1 MPKPLQPMPISSI
14 STWDDVRVVDSIV
27 DESENGFFFN
37 SALLVDQVLRDDR
50 IHSTVLTRTLGLL
63 GKGLEFEPAEEEND
77 TARTIAEDIETD
89 WPSLF
94 PHAALVELQTWGLL
108 QGVGVAQILELKD
121 TWTLEVWHPWA
132 LRFDQYKRGFFL
144 RGLDGPEF
152 LIEPDHVD
160 SIVGGGYRDA
170 QGRRWVLYTPY
181 GRDIAGRRGLIR
193 NLGRLYLE
201 RQWALRDRARYS
213 EVHGQPTRFGIAPVN
228 AKPAEM
234 DAFKSDLGD
243 AGSEPVVVAK
253 QGAEGERWDMRLVEA
268 TGRSHDLFEG
278 EIAQLDRAIAT
289 LILGQSQTVDGQ
301 AGLGANAQA
310 GEPVRIDI
318 MRADA
323 DTLSDALRAQFLVP
337 YCEFMYGEGRGEM
350 APWPC
355 WQVDPPEDHA
365 AKAAARY
372 AVAQADKLYIDAGV
386 LQPERVALSRFGEGE
401 YSFDTKLSD
410 DEIAVREKILAI
422 GDEQALEEAQ
432 NPQPEP
438 IPPNG
443 ADNGIA
449 IPAPGS
455 QANGARAGAQSRA

>member
-1 MPKPLQPMPISSI
+1 MAKPLQPMPVSSI
-14 STWDDVRVVDSIV
+14 GTWDDVRVVDSII
-27 DESENGFFFN
+27 DECENGYFFN

-50 IHSTVLTRTLGLL
+50 IHSTVLTRVLGLL
-63 GKGLEFEPAEEEND
+63 GKTLEFEPAEEEND
-77 TARTIAEDIETD
+77 TARTIAEEVETD

-94 PHAALVELQTWGLL
+94 PHSAMAELQTWGLL
-108 QGVGVAQILELKD
+108 QGVGVAQIIELRD

-132 LRFDQYKRGFFL
+132 LRFDQYKRTYFL
-144 RGLDGPEF
+144 RGLEGPEF
-152 LIEPDHVD
+152 ALEPDD
-160 SIVGGGYRDA
+160 GGGYRDA

-181 GRDIAGRRGLIR
+181 GKDLAGRRGLVR
-193 NLGRLYLE
+193 NLARLYLE
-201 RQWALRDRARYS
+201 RQWSLRDRARYS
-213 EVHGQPTRFGIAPVN
+213 EVHGQPTRFGIAPAN
-228 AKPAEM
+228 AKSGEM
-234 DAFKSDLGD
+234 DAFKADLAD
-243 AGSEPVVVAK
+243 TGSEPVVVAK
-253 QGAEGERWDMRLVEA
+253 QGTEGEKWDLRLVEA
-268 TGRSHDLFEG
+268 TGRSHELFEG

-337 YCEFMYGEGRGEM
+337 YCEFVYGDGEK

-365 AKAAARY
+365 ATATARY

-438 IPPNG
+438 IPPPIG
-443 ADNGIA
+443 DDNGIA